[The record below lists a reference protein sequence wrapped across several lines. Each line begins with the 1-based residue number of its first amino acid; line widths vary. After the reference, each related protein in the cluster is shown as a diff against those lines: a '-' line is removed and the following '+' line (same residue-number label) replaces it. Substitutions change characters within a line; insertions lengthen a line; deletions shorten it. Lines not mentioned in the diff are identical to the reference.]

1 MPDSFKSL
9 GEIFKREPA
18 FRNLREI
25 VKSTDVVS
33 DFCKIFPDFNKI
45 AIAQKVDKK
54 VLKLRV
60 ENPTWRNEMK
70 FREKEIVER
79 INKFYNEERIKQIR
93 FTS

>member
-33 DFCKIFPDFNKI
+33 DFYKIFPDFNKI
-45 AIAQKVDKK
+45 AIPQKVDKK

-70 FREKEIVER
+70 FKEKEIVER

>member
-9 GEIFKREPA
+9 GEIFKRDPA

-25 VKSTDVVS
+25 VKSADVVS
-33 DFCKIFPDFNKI
+33 DFYKIFPDFNKI

-60 ENPTWRNEMK
+60 ENPAWRNEMK
-70 FREKEIVER
+70 FKEKEIVER
-79 INKFYNEERIKQIR
+79 INNFYKEERIKQIR